1 MTFLALDIGG
11 TKLAV
16 RAVKAGRTWERI
28 EPWPRD
34 GVESDLALLRDV
46 LTALPSDVVRAG
58 VSAAPTVDS
67 EGHVTAWPS
76 RPSWCGLDLRRT
88 IEETV
93 GAPVLF
99 GDDGTLAAVAE
110 AEVTGCADLV
120 YLGLG
125 TGVGGGVVSDGR
137 LIRGAW
143 GNAGELGHL
152 PMDPAGPPCRCGR
165 GGCLQALLSPEA
177 LSRRTGLSPKEL
189 AASGQVAA
197 FVADVLARV
206 VVLLS
211 ELVQPSRVH
220 LGGGFGVALPGLP
233 ARVEERSLAWSRR
246 GHRLPAVA
254 TAVFGAH
261 ASLAGA
267 MVLARTGETGLR
279 QSRSA

>member
-16 RAVKAGRTWERI
+16 RAERAGQTWERI
-28 EPWPRD
+28 EPWPRA

-46 LTALPSDVVRAG
+46 LAAVPAGVIRAG
-58 VSAAPTVDS
+58 VSAAPTVDRD
-67 EGHVTAWPS
+67 GKVTAWPN
-76 RPSWCGLDLRRT
+76 RPSWYGLDLRRT
-88 IEETV
+88 IEEAI

-110 AEVTGCADLV
+110 AEASDCADLV

-137 LIRGAW
+137 LIRGA
-143 GNAGELGHL
+143 GGTAGELGHL

-165 GGCLQALLSPEA
+165 NGCLQALLSPEA
-177 LSRRTGLSPKEL
+177 LSRRTGLLPEKL
-189 AASGQVAA
+189 ATSGEVSA
-197 FVADVLARV
+197 FVAEVLARV
-206 VVLLS
+206 VVLLA
-211 ELVQPSRVH
+211 ELIQPSRIH

-233 ARVEERSLAWSRR
+233 ALVEERSRAWGRL

-267 MVLARTGETGLR
+267 MVLARAGDTGLR
-279 QSRSA
+279 QSR

>member
-16 RAVKAGRTWERI
+16 RAASADKTWERI

-34 GVESDLALLRDV
+34 GVESDLALLRAV
-46 LTALPSDVVRAG
+46 LAAAPPEVVRAG
-58 VSAAPTVDS
+58 VSAAPTVDLD
-67 EGHVTAWPS
+67 GRVTAWPS

-88 IEETV
+88 IEETI

-110 AEVTGCADLV
+110 AEASGCADLV

-125 TGVGGGVVSDGR
+125 TGVGGGVISDGR
-137 LIRGAW
+137 LLRGAW
-143 GNAGELGHL
+143 GTAGELGHL

-177 LSRRTGLSPKEL
+177 LSRRTGLPSEEL
-189 AASGQVAA
+189 VTSGKVVA
-197 FVADVLARV
+197 FVAETLARV

-220 LGGGFGVALPGLP
+220 IGGGFGVALPGLP
-233 ARVEERSLAWSRR
+233 ARVGERSRVWIRQ

-254 TAVFGAH
+254 TAAFGAH

-267 MVLARTGETGLR
+267 MVLARTGGTKR
-279 QSRSA
+279 